1 MEIVMI
7 KKVGCSPCKKFE
19 PIVKKEAEKHSLGFR
34 RIMQE
39 DMPEEIRPSYFPY
52 FYLYKEGEVIE
63 HWGGTNERKLKSVLK
78 RNLNK

>member
-1 MEIVMI
+1 MI

-52 FYLYKEGEVIE
+52 FYLYKEGE
-63 HWGGTNERKLKSVLK
+63 WGPEYMTQFIAKWDYPG
-78 RNLNK
+78 